1 MQKVVF
7 DEPYKFIPPYRG
19 KFWSWAVGKYLP
31 RLVSNRCG
39 INSWKTIGL
48 DHLRKSLKE
57 NKGIILCPNHCLASD
72 PLMCGAIVTDTPV
85 HAYAMASLH
94 VFKQSWLET
103 FISRHI
109 GAFSVYREGMD
120 RRSLDTAVDIV
131 ATAERPL
138 IIFSEGVISGANDRL
153 MPLMDGTSFIARTA
167 AKRRQN
173 THPESA
179 VVVHPVGMRYQHLGD
194 PETLLGPVMDRL
206 ERQVFWN
213 SQNGTPMLERITKL
227 QNALQCAREVQWLG
241 STLKGDTGNRVQQL
255 VNLILQQHE
264 QEWLGRK
271 RSGDVIGRVKDLRIA
286 IITDMVTGKLDEKE
300 RQRRWRHLAD
310 LYYAQSFSLQVPG
323 YLDADLPQ
331 DRLKHHMF
339 EAVERMEEDLTDK
352 MTIYNDLHVDVVVGE
367 GIPIDPA
374 RRKSK
379 SDDPVMSELR
389 VRMLQLLQIEDR
401 WPPEP
406 IVDA

>member
-1 MQKVVF
+1 
-7 DEPYKFIPPYRG
+7 
-19 KFWSWAVGKYLP
+19 
-31 RLVSNRCG
+31 
-39 INSWKTIGL
+39 
-48 DHLRKSLKE
+48 
-57 NKGIILCPNHCLASD
+57 
-72 PLMCGAIVTDTPV
+72 MCGAIVTDTPV
-85 HAYAMASLH
+85 HAYAMASWH

-153 MPLMDGTSFIARTA
+153 MSLMDGTSFIARTA

-173 THPESA
+173 AHPESG
-179 VVVHPVGMRYQHLGD
+179 VIVHPVAIKYQHQGD

-206 ERQVFWN
+206 ERHVFWN
-213 SQNGTPMLERITKL
+213 SQSGTPMLERITKF
-227 QNALQCAREVQWLG
+227 QTALQGAREVQWLG
-241 STLKGDTGNRVQQL
+241 STLNGDLGTRAQEL

-264 QEWLGRK
+264 LEWLGRK
-271 RSGDVIGRVKDLRIA
+271 RSGDVVGRVKDLRIA
-286 IITDMVTGKLDEKE
+286 IITDMVTGKLDETE

-310 LYYAQSFSLQVPG
+310 LYYAQCFSLQVSG
-323 YLDADLPQ
+323 YLDVDLPP

-352 MTIYNDLHVDVVVGE
+352 MTIYHDLHVDVVVGE
-367 GIPIDPA
+367 GIEIDPA
-374 RRKSK
+374 LRKSK
-379 SDDPVMSELR
+379 SGDPVMSELR
-389 VRMLQLLQIEDR
+389 SRMLQLLQIEDR
-401 WPPEP
+401 WPPKP
-406 IVDA
+406 IVDL